1 MDKPICDRNEY
12 LYLTIMKP
20 LKSYK
25 DIVALYTFYKIINN
39 SMMMDYILSHH
50 TTYTEDIDKI
60 IKQHMQDDEA
70 K

>member
-1 MDKPICDRNEY
+1 
-12 LYLTIMKP
+12 MKP

-25 DIVALYTFYKIINN
+25 GIVALYTFYKIINN